1 MTFYGSSSGSLFD
14 IVGLFGAVLRQL
26 LTVPEL
32 ALFPGTALLLVI
44 FGVISW
50 TVRQGKR
57 L

>member
-1 MTFYGSSSGSLFD
+1 MTFYDSSSGTLFD

-32 ALFPGTALLLVI
+32 ALFLGTALLLVI
-44 FGVISW
+44 FGVFSR